1 MAFATCASNG
11 NWLAFLV
18 ACVLIWSHIVS
29 CTCQESSELT
39 PALATSPAAPFSACP
54 CSCTPPADEESKKE
68 ESPKQYVYVKASQPK
83 KEEEKKVVLVK
94 KPEPKKEEKKVVLV
108 QEVPEKKKEEH
119 KKVVLVKPEPEK
131 PSECCLTGLLD
142 LTEADAACLSSLQ
155 RCAPT

>member
-1 MAFATCASNG
+1 MPSRLLCPS
-11 NWLAFLV
+11 LLR
-18 ACVLIWSHIVS
+18 SS
-29 CTCQESSELT
+29 CLPVPA
-39 PALATSPAAPFSACP
+39 PALPH
-54 CSCTPPADEESKKE
+54 ADEESNKE
-68 ESPKQYVYVKASQPK
+68 ESSKQYVYVKAAQPK

-142 LTEADAACLSSLQ
+142 LSEADAACLSSLQ